1 MNNNANI
8 PSFYQMN
15 MNKEQSSSFDDNS
28 NNSEKKKKK
37 RRKLIIIILIIV
49 IPIVATL
56 AIVLGVTLNK
66 SSNKKRTNTNST
78 TNSYSLYPSH
88 IDGIAGEKYYISLEK
103 NEQSNCVPPESITFL
118 NSYGL
123 NKSQLIIN
131 VEQNK
136 EAKCYYNISLI
147 QYNKT
152 KTNEDNILTIKYDD
166 NEINKSISLNIT
178 NNDFNK
184 LEYISGPTQG
194 NILNP
199 PNLTFIPLDKY
210 GNIYSD
216 IFKNNST
223 KKKFFDELTKGT
235 LGDKDLENNVYL
247 YDGRYIKIQY
257 KSTKTGNITMTSPYF
272 NGKFDYKIKS
282 GPIHLNNS

>member
-8 PSFYQMN
+8 QSFYQMN

-103 NEQSNCVPPESITFL
+103 NEQNNCEDPESITFL

-136 EAKCYYNISLI
+136 KAQCYYNISVI

-152 KTNEDNILTIKYDD
+152 KTNEDNILTIKYD
-166 NEINKSISLNIT
+166 NKEINKSISLNIT
-178 NNDFNK
+178 NAGFDK

-194 NILNP
+194 NVLNP
-199 PNLTFIPLDKY
+199 PNITFTPIDKY
-210 GNIYSD
+210 GNLFSD
-216 IFKNNST
+216 IFRNDLRRNLEEMDKTKNN
-223 KKKFFDELTKGT
+223 FFYNLTKGV
-235 LGDKDLENNVYL
+235 LGDKELE
-247 YDGRYIKIQY
+247 
-257 KSTKTGNITMTSPYF
+257 
-272 NGKFDYKIKS
+272 
-282 GPIHLNNS
+282 